1 MGIDQVEM
9 RRRNHIRPEE
19 MPYKTASGT
28 TYDSGEFTALL
39 DKALKLADFD
49 GFAARKAESKAR
61 GKLRGLGIGDYLEV
75 TAPPT
80 NEMGGIRFEPNG
92 DVTIITGTLDY
103 GQGHWSA
110 FAQVLTD
117 EARRPV
123 RQDQADAGRQR
134 PADRRRRHRRLQVD
148 HGQSVPRSSRPPTR

>member
-1 MGIDQVEM
+1 MGIDQMEM
-9 RRRNHIRPEE
+9 RRRNHIKPEE

-28 TYDSGEFTALL
+28 TYDSGEFTVLL
-39 DKALKLADFD
+39 DKALKLADVD
-49 GFAARKAESKAR
+49 GLRRPQGRAATR
-61 GKLRGLGIGDYLEV
+61 GKLRGIGIGDYLEV
-75 TAPPT
+75 TAPPM

-117 EARRPV
+117 EARHPV
-123 RQDQADAGRQR
+123 
-134 PADRRRRHRRLQVD
+134 PA
-148 HGQSVPRSSRPPTR
+148 RSS